1 MSLSQGLAAVLRAIR
16 ATKDLA
22 QSDLASAAGRTFL
35 SRIERAKS
43 DVPLSKLDEIALA
56 AGLDTVTL
64 MVLRAVANNGKTPE
78 QILKCVEEELAE
90 FKSQGGLEKL
100 TSQVEDGAVASRAN
114 SRLEKQLAVQE
125 CRMIGMTQR
134 EAAKKLQLPKSTVA
148 DLWNVSGT

>member
-35 SRIERAKS
+35 SRIELAKS
-43 DVPLSKLDEIALA
+43 DVTLSKLDEIALA

-78 QILKCVEEELAE
+78 QILECVEEELAE
-90 FKSQGGLEKL
+90 FKSLGGLEKL
-100 TSQVEDGAVASRAN
+100 TSQVENGALASRAN

-125 CRMIGMTQR
+125 CRRIGLTQR
-134 EAAKKLQLPKSTVA
+134 ETAEKLQLPKSTVA
-148 DLWNVSGT
+148 DLWNVKN